1 MCFSGTCL
9 TDDLRQAAARDRDIQ
24 LIDLQRLYQGE

>member
-1 MCFSGTCL
+1 MRFSGAGL
-9 TDDLRQAAARDRDIQ
+9 TDGLRQGAARDHDIQ